1 MNYYLIIIFFVST
14 VFILPIFNS
23 VYGYGVSLIGT
34 LNEFNGYGFIPI
46 KSNILPQ
53 YDGSTPQSI
62 NKVNAEANSTTGV
75 ATNSITST
83 KNVPSSVGVKILSP
97 ASGKEIPVG
106 NLTIFGVSTDNEKSD
121 CTVLVDWNNE
131 KPFQKAKAA
140 GPYGEDDYSSW
151 TFTYSSSY
159 HSIENGLND
168 LTSKLECL
176 ENSKVT
182 TKWHTIN
189 VTGVV
194 TNEANPIT
202 TTVLHDPH
210 GVLPQLRTLSTSSS
224 VSTQNISSNETALA
238 SNLLTHVELSKK
250 LMFPGESQNFT
261 VKISDSETSENV
273 VGADVVVMIMQGNM
287 TVNEYNGSSD
297 ILGEYSQS
305 WNILPST
312 PSGIYEVVVTASADG
327 YQPATL
333 TGSFEV
339 QRQLLVEASL
349 LKRLVVPGDQQ
360 TVDVKIIDANTK
372 EIVPGADVVA
382 EIGQKKGYDVTS
394 NASGVYSH
402 TWNISSDI
410 PAGKCNVMVKA
421 SADGYQPASLT
432 GSFEVQRQLLVETAL
447 SNDLVIPG
455 DEQTIEVKVVD
466 ANTNEIITDANV
478 VGNIGAKKFTASTDD
493 NGLVSYT
500 WDTQPT
506 SGGNDYKVVL
516 DVTADGYPK
525 ITKTSSFKMDKPQ
538 NLLEPPIGNY
548 ESNIIKVKSN
558 DLSNN
563 QEGSQT
569 KLQECA
575 NMLSGLDC
583 DTIVND
589 KSTPN
594 AATDDKPTPN
604 AATDDKPT
612 PNAATDY
619 NPLLNSN
626 IMEDIPPEENQ
637 EEENIGFDFLGS
649 VTK

>member
-23 VYGYGVSLIGT
+23 VNGYGDSQIGS
-34 LNEFNGYGFIPI
+34 LNELNGYGFIPI
-46 KSNILPQ
+46 KVNILPQ
-53 YDGSTPQSI
+53 YDGSTPQSTS
-62 NKVNAEANSTTGV
+62 KVNAEADSTTG
-75 ATNSITST
+75 AAPNSITST
-83 KNVPSSVGVKILSP
+83 KNVPPSVGVKILSP

-106 NLTIFGVSTDNEKSD
+106 NLTIFGVSTDNEKTD

-202 TTVLHDPH
+202 TTALHDPL
-210 GVLPQLRTLSTSSS
+210 GILPQLRTLSTSSS
-224 VSTQNISSNETALA
+224 ASTQNISSNETTLA
-238 SNLLTHVELSKK
+238 SNKLLTHVELSKK

-261 VKISDSETSENV
+261 VKILDPATSENV
-273 VGADVVVMIMQGNM
+273 VGAYVVVKIMQGNT

-297 ILGEYSQS
+297 NLGQYSQS
-305 WNILPST
+305 WNILPNTS
-312 PSGIYEVVVTASADG
+312 SGIYDVVVA
-327 YQPATL
+327 
-333 TGSFEV
+333 
-339 QRQLLVEASL
+339 
-349 LKRLVVPGDQQ
+349 
-360 TVDVKIIDANTK
+360 
-372 EIVPGADVVA
+372 
-382 EIGQKKGYDVTS
+382 
-394 NASGVYSH
+394 
-402 TWNISSDI
+402 
-410 PAGKCNVMVKA
+410 A
-421 SADGYQPASLT
+421 SADGYQPASLK

-455 DEQTIEVKVVD
+455 DEQTVEVKVVD
-466 ANTNEIITDANV
+466 ANTNEIVTGANV
-478 VGNIGAKKFTASTDD
+478 VGKIGAKKFTAATDD

-500 WDTQPT
+500 WDTPST

-525 ITKTSSFKMDKPQ
+525 ITKISSFKMDKPQ
-538 NLLEPPIGNY
+538 NLLEPPISNY
-548 ESNIIKVKSN
+548 ENNIIKVKSK
-558 DLSNN
+558 DMSNN

-583 DTIVND
+583 NTMAND
-589 KSTPN
+589 KSASNP
-594 AATDDKPTPN
+594 ATDDKPTPN
-604 AATDDKPT
+604 P
-612 PNAATDY
+612 ATDY
-619 NPLLNSN
+619 NPLLDND
-626 IMEDIPPEENQ
+626 ILEDNPPEENQ

-649 VTK
+649 VTN

>member
-23 VYGYGVSLIGT
+23 VYGYGVSQIGS

-46 KSNILPQ
+46 KNNILPQ
-53 YDGSTPQSI
+53 YDGSIPQSI
-62 NKVNAEANSTTGV
+62 SKVNAEADSKTGV
-75 ATNSITST
+75 AKNSITST
-83 KNVPSSVGVKILSP
+83 NNAPPSVGVKILSP

-106 NLTIFGVSTDNEKSD
+106 SLTIFGVSTDNEKSD

-140 GPYGEDDYSSW
+140 GPYGADDYSSW

-168 LTSKLECL
+168 LTSKIECL

-202 TTVLHDPH
+202 ATVIHDPL
-210 GVLPQLRTLSTSSS
+210 GILPQLKTLSTSSS
-224 VSTQNISSNETALA
+224 ANTQNISSNETTLA
-238 SNLLTHVELSKK
+238 SNKLLTHVELSKK

-273 VGADVVVMIMQGNM
+273 VGAYVVVKIMQGNM
-287 TVNEYNGSSD
+287 TLNEYNGSSD
-297 ILGEYSQS
+297 NLGEYSQS
-305 WNILPST
+305 WNILPNT
-312 PSGIYEVVVTASADG
+312 PSGIYNVVVAASADG
-327 YQPATL
+327 YQPGSL
-333 TGSFEV
+333 SGSFEV

-360 TVDVKIIDANTK
+360 TVDVKIVDANTK
-372 EIVPGADVVA
+372 ENIPGADVVTK
-382 EIGQKKGYDVTS
+382 IGQKKAFNVTS
-394 NASGVYSH
+394 NASGTYSH

-410 PAGKCNVMVKA
+410 PAGKYNVMVKA
-421 SADGYQPASLT
+421 SADGYQPGSLS
-432 GSFEVQRQLLVETAL
+432 GSFEVQRQLLVEAAL
-447 SNDLVIPG
+447 SHDLVIPG
-455 DEQTIEVKVVD
+455 DEQTVEVKVVD
-466 ANTNEIITDANV
+466 ANTNEIITGANV
-478 VGNIGAKKFTASTDD
+478 VGKIGANKFTASTDD
-493 NGLVSYT
+493 NGLVSHT
-500 WDTQPT
+500 WDTPST

-538 NLLEPPIGNY
+538 NLLEPPISNY

-558 DLSNN
+558 DLSNDKV
-563 QEGSQT
+563 GSQN

-583 DTIVND
+583 NAIND
-589 KSTPN
+589 KPTPDP
-594 AATDDKPTPN
+594 ATDDKPTPN
-604 AATDDKPT
+604 PAI
-612 PNAATDY
+612 DY
-619 NPLLNSN
+619 NPLLNNN

-637 EEENIGFDFLGS
+637 EEENIGFDFLGP
-649 VTK
+649 VTN